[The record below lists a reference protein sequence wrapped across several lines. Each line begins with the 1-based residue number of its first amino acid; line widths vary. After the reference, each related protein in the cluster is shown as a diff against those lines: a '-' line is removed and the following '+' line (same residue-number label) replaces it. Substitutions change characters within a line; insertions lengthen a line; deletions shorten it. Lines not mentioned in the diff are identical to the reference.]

1 MEDRMIKS
9 EIKKFNDL
17 QKNALNEIV
26 ESLIEIEKLK
36 YSVVYWDEKGCFNVK
51 QVEKFENLNNEE
63 HEFLNYYWCEYTK
76 DNINYKITMFYKD
89 FDHGSGNIHILP
101 GGIQIWQKKGCC
113 ACADKGFCE
122 KELKRPRIKDGKIEY
137 WCSGGKPYTE
147 FGWEPLIENLQLWNN
162 KVLEDLINNLNNNLN
177 KGSFKVIESDIDSKS
192 FYKSVIGYPKE
203 SVSSQSRG
211 KYILLQF
218 NKAFLYYKTMYIK
231 GYGYFTKFDGEKIEF
246 KKYEGDEKN
255 MNEKGPNHYDWEE
268 GKWIIEEKLF

>member
-1 MEDRMIKS
+1 MENKKS
-9 EIKKFNDL
+9 KDK
-17 QKNALNEIV
+17 
-26 ESLIEIEKLK
+26 IEE
-36 YSVVYWDEKGCFNVK
+36 FNVN
-51 QVEKFENLNNEE
+51 QRQALQEIIDNLNGLENIKFFVGYWLDSNEFIVSQDFYINE
-63 HEFLNYYWCEYTK
+63 HKFLNYYWCEYKK
-76 DNINYKITMFYKD
+76 DNISYRITMFYKD
-89 FDHGSGNIHILP
+89 FDCGSGNIHILP

-255 MNEKGPNHYDWEE
+255 MNEKGPNHYDLEE